1 MPNRNSAG
9 AKGSV
14 RPATC
19 STKPETARH
28 NCSSKA
34 HSHHTCILVPL
45 DSKHRQHNGD
55 TQRRHRFIHMAFSY
69 RYQASK
75 HVQHSPG
82 ARKQKHKKSG
92 PGSPGSRS
100 VQKTRVTFQNPLAT
114 AVIEH
119 IESCIHTATLLLRHC
134 KNAKFPSTKLSNL
147 KSLRR
152 NILEEERATQELDE
166 TMNSLDGELQKA
178 IANANASN
186 DSITDQEEKIDSL
199 KQKVL
204 ESDDFKIITSKS
216 DALQLPKASYQA
228 PTMQEY
234 FKSLKNPSGL
244 LKELGVMQYTPVA
257 DEMRRVIENCYAEI
271 DAL

>member
-1 MPNRNSAG
+1 MRQR
-9 AKGSV
+9 KKV
-14 RPATC
+14 PANTQE
-19 STKPETARH
+19 PERKKKM
-28 NCSSKA
+28 SRSK
-34 HSHHTCILVPL
+34 
-45 DSKHRQHNGD
+45 KE
-55 TQRRHRFIHMAFSY
+55 
-69 RYQASK
+69 ASK

-119 IESCIHTATLLLRHC
+119 IESCIHTATLVVLARKHSVSHPVREQLTAFTQRLLRHC